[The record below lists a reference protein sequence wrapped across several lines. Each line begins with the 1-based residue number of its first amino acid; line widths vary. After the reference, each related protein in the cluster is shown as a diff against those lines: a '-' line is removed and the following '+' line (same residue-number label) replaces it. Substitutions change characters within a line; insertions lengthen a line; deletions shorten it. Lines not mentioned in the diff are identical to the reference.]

1 MPTDRSNTER
11 IRRLKAKLQAE
22 RRIACPGCPEQG
34 PRGGTDAS
42 TRLSRSFGDMKYLSE
57 NADGA
62 AVESSCCVPE
72 MFLNILIDDL
82 GPNLRLNYSAYAPR
96 NFRNIGI
103 KDLKLEKRAKVA
115 KPRTASVNDANR
127 MRAHGMQI
135 DASGNVVL
143 DASGRPM
150 RILDASGNPVRS
162 NGMQLDASGNVVLD
176 ASGRPVRIRNA
187 QSRNLSKRTSDRP
200 VRTRGVQLDASGN
213 PVLDASGNPIRIHRM
228 QLDASGNPVLDASG
242 NPVRSRGVQLD
253 ASGRPVHIKDSRGRS
268 LGARARDISGNSKS
282 LGARARDISGNSK
295 SLGPRARDISGNSK
309 SLGPRGR
316 GTSDDDDKSRGA
328 RARDASGSIIAVR
341 TTESKATTKKTVAAP
356 RFSPR
361 LNAPENTLVLPIIFG
376 SNSRVTVNWGD
387 DTIETYTSSP
397 VSHTYAASGSYNVK
411 ISGSAIGFGNG
422 HSAYTGAE
430 YIRSVSQ
437 WDALG
442 VTSFSGA
449 FNGATNLESV
459 PASLPSTVTDTSYMF
474 YGASSFN
481 GGEVSGWDTSSVTD
495 MAFMFNGATAFNQNL
510 SRWNVSNVTNVSGIF
525 TYCALCPDL
534 SDVPAFPSEA
544 RGVDTLGCVN
554 ETDMVMELWV
564 NSGDIVALP
573 FGYND
578 SIRINWGDGYSNYY
592 YDESLST
599 MYGITG
605 YVQITISRDGGDI
618 DRIGNDEETPF
629 TSVVNVTQW
638 GDFNISSM
646 QYAFYGAVNLA
657 SVPNVLPPNVTNTR
671 GMFFGA
677 TSFNGDISAW
687 DVSGVDVMD
696 SMFSLTNFNGD
707 ISAWDTTAVTEMQA
721 MFAYSSFDQDISDW
735 NTSNVTNMSYMFS
748 NSNFNGDISEWDTS
762 SVTDMDHMFFNSP
775 FDQNISSWDV
785 SNNVAYANYIFE
797 SSPMCRLANYT
808 KRPVFAEGTDGI
820 PGLTCNNPF
829 RYAPSSQF
837 GKYGYGRGV
846 AYGKDAS
853 GNGLWVSV
861 GEDNSN
867 SNIDKDTILY
877 SSDPNNG
884 WAVSPGELFGEYGT
898 GYGITYGKDTD
909 GNGLWVA
916 VGYDDDDG
924 YRQILY
930 SRNPADGWTVSPT
943 SATAPFDSYGTGH
956 GIATDGNGLW
966 VAVGYDDD
974 NGERQILWS
983 TDPTAGG
990 WTSSGPEPFGAYG
1003 TGYGVAY
1010 GKGTDGN
1017 GLWIAVGD
1025 DNQYGTRQILWSRDP
1040 REGWTLS
1047 PGKLFDHNGQG
1058 YGIATDGNGLWVA
1071 VGDDNED
1078 GTRQIL
1084 YSRNPITGWTLS
1096 PGAPIFGYD
1105 SECNGIAYGN
1115 GLWIAVA
1122 DDDET
1127 GKRQIVYSKDPSK
1140 GWTVTPGAPLDYDGR
1155 ALGIAYGNGLW
1166 VVVGYDT
1173 QEGIRTMLYT
1183 SDPTAEFNGFVGSPN
1198 RPFNYNGEGNGV
1210 AYANGL
1216 WVAVGDDN
1224 DNGDYQIWYSKNPA
1238 SGWVRSSYQPFGSN
1252 GTGYG
1257 IATDGN
1263 GLWVAVG
1270 EEGNNEDGDY
1280 QIVWSTDPTKGWS
1293 RSSYQPF
1300 GYGGHGHGVAYA
1312 NGLWVAVGY
1321 HNNGED
1327 QILWSRDP
1335 RVGWTSSESEPFN
1348 QGGTGYGIAY
1358 GKDTDGNDLWVA
1370 VGYDQDYGED
1380 QILWS
1385 RDPTDGW
1392 SRSEYEPFDSYG
1404 TGRGIATD
1412 GNGLWVAVGDDNNDQ
1427 ILWSRDPTGGWNL
1440 SSYQPFGSSG
1450 TGYGIAYNN
1459 GLWVATGYDDDNGDR
1474 QILYSMD
1481 PTRGE
1486 WSSPGYRQFGGYGN
1500 GNAVA
1505 YGNGL
1510 WVVVGYDDDD
1520 GINTIQYAKDPTSIS
1535 TWSVLPR
1542 TASGITGNVNG
1553 IATNGN
1559 GLWVAVGY
1567 DDYMGINQIVY
1578 STDLN
1583 AKWTVSPGSPPFNYD
1598 GTGNGVAY
1606 GDGLWVAVGYDDDNG
1621 ENQIVWSRN
1630 PADGWASSEDEPF
1643 NYNGTGN
1650 AVAYGNDSSGNG
1662 LWVAVGYDDDNGDL
1676 QILYSTDPTDGWN
1689 YAGSRP
1695 FGGYGTGY
1703 GIATNGNGLWVA
1715 VGRDDNTGVLQILYS
1730 TDPTDGWTSAGAQPF
1745 GNYGTGYAVAY
1756 GNGLWVAVGYDNGE
1770 ERGTIL
1776 YSTDPTS
1783 GWNTSHVST
1792 NSYNAIRAVV
1802 YTGNSW
1808 VAYDD
1813 IGRLY
1818 ISVNPVEGNWEERS
1832 SIVDTNSDN
1841 ICGLAS
1847 ANGVTVVVGVSE
1859 NYDIGYGSIAASVSL

>member
-127 MRAHGMQI
+127 MRARGMQI

-268 LGARARDISGNSKS
+268 LGARARDISGNSKP

-295 SLGPRARDISGNSK
+295 SLGP
-309 SLGPRGR
+309 
-316 GTSDDDDKSRGA
+316 SDDDDKSRGA

-474 YGASSFN
+474 YGASSYN

-573 FGYND
+573 LDYNNG
-578 SIRINWGDGYSNYY
+578 SIGINWGDGYSNN
-592 YDESLST
+592 YDYNDPSGEEIRPPAST

-605 YVQITISRDGGDI
+605 YVQITISRNGGDI

-657 SVPNVLPPNVTNTR
+657 SVPNVLPPAVTNTR

-687 DVSGVDVMD
+687 DVSGVEVMD

-707 ISAWDTTAVTEMQA
+707 ISAWDTTAVTQMQA
-721 MFAYSSFDQDISDW
+721 MFAYSSFDQDISNW

-785 SNNVAYANYIFE
+785 SNNVVYANYIFE

-808 KRPVFAEGTDGI
+808 KRPVFAGGTDGI

-837 GKYGYGRGV
+837 GKDGYGRGI

-853 GNGLWVSV
+853 GNGLWVAV
-861 GEDNSN
+861 GNDNSN
-867 SNIDKDTILY
+867 SGIDKDTILY

-884 WAVSPGELFGEYGT
+884 WATSPGELFGEFGT

-916 VGYDDDDG
+916 VGYDSDEGD
-924 YRQILY
+924 RQILY
-930 SRNPADGWTVSPT
+930 SRNPADGWTVSPGDT
-943 SATAPFDSYGTGH
+943 PFGSNDSGR

-974 NGERQILWS
+974 NGERQIVWS

-1003 TGYGVAY
+1003 TGYGVVY

-1017 GLWIAVGD
+1017 GLWVAVGD

-1078 GTRQIL
+1078 ATRQIL

-1096 PGAPIFGYD
+1096 PGAPIFGND
-1105 SECNGIAYGN
+1105 SEGNGVAYGN

-1140 GWTVTPGAPLDYDGR
+1140 GWTVTPGAPLDYAGR

-1166 VVVGYDT
+1166 VVVGEDT
-1173 QEGIRTMLYT
+1173 QNGIRTILYT
-1183 SDPTAEFNGFVGSPN
+1183 SDPTAEFNGFVVSPN
-1198 RPFNYNGEGNGV
+1198 RPFGNYGEGNGV

-1216 WVAVGDDN
+1216 WVAVGDDD

-1270 EEGNNEDGDY
+1270 YHNDDEH
-1280 QIVWSTDPTKGWS
+1280 QILWSTDPTKGWNNS
-1293 RSSYQPF
+1293 ESYPF
-1300 GYGGHGHGVAYA
+1300 NEYGTGRGIAYG
-1312 NGLWVAVGY
+1312 NGLWVAVGRDDY
-1321 HNNGED
+1321 NGED

-1348 QGGTGYGIAY
+1348 YYGTGYGIAY

-1392 SRSEYEPFDSYG
+1392 TSSEYE
-1404 TGRGIATD
+1404 
-1412 GNGLWVAVGDDNNDQ
+1412 
-1427 ILWSRDPTGGWNL
+1427 
-1440 SSYQPFGSSG
+1440 
-1450 TGYGIAYNN
+1450 
-1459 GLWVATGYDDDNGDR
+1459 
-1474 QILYSMD
+1474 
-1481 PTRGE
+1481 
-1486 WSSPGYRQFGGYGN
+1486 
-1500 GNAVA
+1500 
-1505 YGNGL
+1505 
-1510 WVVVGYDDDD
+1510 
-1520 GINTIQYAKDPTSIS
+1520 
-1535 TWSVLPR
+1535 
-1542 TASGITGNVNG
+1542 
-1553 IATNGN
+1553 
-1559 GLWVAVGY
+1559 
-1567 DDYMGINQIVY
+1567 
-1578 STDLN
+1578 
-1583 AKWTVSPGSPPFNYD
+1583 PFNYD
-1598 GTGNGVAY
+1598 GTGRGIAY
-1606 GDGLWVAVGYDDDNG
+1606 GKDTDGNGLWVAVGYDDDNG
-1621 ENQIVWSRN
+1621 ENQIVWSRDPTN
-1630 PADGWASSEDEPF
+1630 GWNRSSYEPF
-1643 NYNGTGN
+1643 NY
-1650 AVAYGNDSSGNG
+1650 
-1662 LWVAVGYDDDNGDL
+1662 
-1676 QILYSTDPTDGWN
+1676 
-1689 YAGSRP
+1689 
-1695 FGGYGTGY
+1695 YGTGY

-1715 VGRDDNTGVLQILYS
+1715 VGFDDDTGVRQILWS
-1730 TDPTDGWTSAGAQPF
+1730 TDPTEGWTSAGAQPF
-1745 GNYGTGYAVAY
+1745 GSYGTGYAVAY
-1756 GNGLWVAVGYDNGE
+1756 GNGLWVAVGYDDDEGL
-1770 ERGTIL
+1770 GTIL

-1783 GWNTSHVST
+1783 GWNTSYVST
-1792 NSYNAIRAVV
+1792 YNYNAIRAVV

-1808 VAYDD
+1808 VAYDND
-1813 IGRLY
+1813 RTLY
-1818 ISVNPVEGNWEERS
+1818 ISVNPQIEGNWEERDG
-1832 SIVDTNSDN
+1832 IVDTNSDER
-1841 ICGLAS
+1841 CGLAS

-1859 NYDIGYGSIAASVSL
+1859 SNDIGYGSIAASVSL